1 MDSELSSVSEW
12 LGGKSDAMEADSFID
27 CFLSSRIV
35 RLPGSELLLL
45 ATNSAKKVY
54 EVQNHK
60 LQLYSIQLLKFSSLT
75 QNSFETY
82 LEQLCASAYRPWK
95 NNSGRLI

>member
-1 MDSELSSVSEW
+1 MDSELSSVSEL

-35 RLPGSELLLL
+35 GLPGSELLLL
-45 ATNSAKKVY
+45 ATNSANKIY
-54 EVQNHK
+54 EIQNHK
-60 LQLYSIQLLKFSSLT
+60 LQLYSIQLQKFSRLI

-82 LEQLCASAYRPWK
+82 LEQLGASAYQPRK